1 MEKKEKIALDFLKK
15 HEGLRLTAYRCTA
28 GVATIGYGHTGRD
41 VLPGMT
47 ITKGQAEELLAQD
60 IDTAAEA
67 VDNNITVPLTPYQWA
82 ALVSFVFNVGAGTF
96 ASSTLLRAV
105 NAGDEKAVS
114 VQWMRWVYAGKRRIQ
129 GLENRRKD
137 ELELYFTKP

>member
-1 MEKKEKIALDFLKK
+1 METGKNIALEFLKK
-15 HEGLRLTAYRCTA
+15 HEGLRLTVYKDVA
-28 GVATIGYGHTGRD
+28 GVGTIGYGHTGRD

-47 ITKGQAEELLAQD
+47 ITKGQAEELLIQD
-60 IDTAAEA
+60 INRAGEA
-67 VDNNITVPLTPYQWA
+67 VDDNITVPLNPYQWA
-82 ALVSFVFNVGAGTF
+82 ALVSFVFNVGAGAF

>member
-1 MEKKEKIALDFLKK
+1 MEKKEKIALEFLKK

-28 GVATIGYGHTGRD
+28 GVATIGYGHTGSD

-67 VDNNITVPLTPYQWA
+67 VDNNITVPLNPYQWA
-82 ALVSFVFNVGAGTF
+82 ALVSFVFNVGAGAF
-96 ASSTLLRAV
+96 ASSGLLKAV

-114 VQWMRWVYAGKRRIQ
+114 AQWMRWVYAGKRRIQ